1 MDHDRAESRD
11 GSAVTADL
19 SALLSQYRAG
29 LEAEINLLTRLEHI
43 ASRQRSSS
51 NASDFPA
58 LAELGEERDRLMA
71 GLVVIE
77 QELSQARK
85 TLAEHQETLASN
97 PEFEQTV
104 HLYRGAMA
112 MVKKILSTD
121 EESLAALAAAEA
133 ARRAT
138 ARALAH
144 GEVTLEAYRRLAAT
158 PLPATLVD
166 RRG

>member
-1 MDHDRAESRD
+1 
-11 GSAVTADL
+11 
-19 SALLSQYRAG
+19 
-29 LEAEINLLTRLEHI
+29 
-43 ASRQRSSS
+43 
-51 NASDFPA
+51 
-58 LAELGEERDRLMA
+58 MA
-71 GLVVIE
+71 GLVTIE
-77 QELSQARK
+77 QELSKTRAILADHQAE
-85 TLAEHQETLASN
+85 LAAH

-104 HLYRGAMA
+104 HLHRAAMA

-138 ARALAH
+138 ARALEQ
-144 GEVTLEAYRRLAAT
+144 GEVTLEAYRKLAAT